1 MPIEIFDFINHLSRE
16 RYRAAIIH
24 TSPELGPS
32 MTQFCQ
38 KLCQQKGGKYLDLL
52 EYFIQS
58 PELSETIDRFSPEKL
73 RGLLIEQSRGESLL
87 ILDRPDFLL
96 DTWRNPERKDFYRL
110 ITDQWDGYKDS
121 MKAKLIVALQ
131 TSVEITDLK
140 ILDAKGQSRVFRL
153 IDFNDIA

>member
-1 MPIEIFDFINHLSRE
+1 
-16 RYRAAIIH
+16 
-24 TSPELGPS
+24 
-32 MTQFCQ
+32 
-38 KLCQQKGGKYLDLL
+38 LCQQTAGKYLDLL
-52 EYFIQS
+52 KYFIQS
-58 PELSETIDRFSPEKL
+58 PELSEKIDSFSPEKL

-96 DTWRNPERKDFYRL
+96 DTWRNSERKDFYRL
-110 ITDQWDGYKDS
+110 ITNQWDGYKDS

-131 TSVEITDLK
+131 TSVEISDLK